1 VSEFFSAFVEFDFLR
16 HAVLAGVLASVASG
30 IVGTYVVT
38 RRITVIAGSLA
49 HSVLGGMGIAYWA
62 HTVHGLTWLQPLH
75 GALVAAV
82 VAALVIGTVRQRGT
96 EREDT
101 AISALWALG
110 MAVGVLF
117 LAQTPGYKADLMTYL
132 FGNVVLV
139 DAAELKLLLV
149 VDALVVGV
157 AVVFYHPL
165 LAICFD
171 EEFARVRGLRVDAL
185 YYLLLVL
192 VALTV
197 VTLVYVVGI
206 VLVIALLTLPVAIAG
221 RFARKLWHMMAIAA
235 VLSATITTAGVAVS
249 YAPDLPV
256 GATTILLA
264 GIAYLVVTA
273 LGLRRRERAEEAKVP
288 RKGTGGAA

>member
-1 VSEFFSAFVEFDFLR
+1 MSEFFVALTEFDFLR
-16 HAVLAGVLASVASG
+16 NAVLAGVLASVASG

-49 HSVLGGMGIAYWA
+49 HTVLGGMGIAYWA
-62 HTVHGLTWLQPLH
+62 RVVHDLTWLQPLH
-75 GALVAAV
+75 GALAAAV
-82 VAALVIGTVRQRGT
+82 VAALIIAAVRRWGS

-101 AISALWALG
+101 TISALWALG
-110 MAVGVLF
+110 MAIGILF

-139 DAAELKLLLV
+139 DTAELRLLV
-149 VDALVVGV
+149 VIDLVVV
-157 AVVFYHPL
+157 ATAVIFYQPL
-165 LAICFD
+165 LALCFD
-171 EEFARVRGLRVDAL
+171 EEFARARGLRVGAL
-185 YYLLLVL
+185 YLLLLVL

-221 RFARKLWHMMAIAA
+221 RFARKLWHMMVIAA
-235 VLSATITTAGVAVS
+235 VLSAVITTAGVAVS

-264 GIAYLVVTA
+264 GAAYLLVA
-273 LGLRRRERAEEAKVP
+273 LTGLRRREPSTDDERRRDA
-288 RKGTGGAA
+288 

>member
-1 VSEFFSAFVEFDFLR
+1 LIEFFRALTEFEFLR
-16 HAVLAGVLASVASG
+16 HALLAGVLASVASG

-49 HSVLGGMGIAYWA
+49 HTVLGGMGVAYWA
-62 HTVHGLTWLQPLH
+62 AAVHGIDWLQPLH
-75 GALVAAV
+75 GALAAAV
-82 VAALVIGTVRQRGT
+82 VAAFVIGTVRLRGA

-110 MAVGVLF
+110 MATGILF

-139 DAAELKLLLV
+139 DAAELRLLLI
-149 VDALVVGV
+149 VDVLVVAV
-157 AVVFYHPL
+157 AVLFHQPL

-171 EEFARVRGLRVDAL
+171 EEFARARGLRVGMF
-185 YYLLLVL
+185 YYLLLLL

-221 RFARKLWHMMAIAA
+221 RFSRKLWQMMAVAA
-235 VLSATITTAGVAVS
+235 VLSAVITTAGLAVS

-264 GIAYLVVTA
+264 GVLYLIVTA
-273 LGLRRRERAEEAKVP
+273 LGLRRRERAAPDESPRSEA
-288 RKGTGGAA
+288 

>member
-1 VSEFFSAFVEFDFLR
+1 MIEFFRALTEFEFLR
-16 HAVLAGVLASVASG
+16 HALLAGVLASVASG

-49 HSVLGGMGIAYWA
+49 HTVLGGMGVAYWA
-62 HTVHGLTWLQPLH
+62 AAVHGIDWLQPLH
-75 GALVAAV
+75 GALAAALVAAF
-82 VAALVIGTVRQRGT
+82 VIGTVRLRGA

-110 MAVGVLF
+110 MATGILF

-139 DAAELKLLLV
+139 DAAELRLLLI
-149 VDALVVGV
+149 VDVLVVAV
-157 AVVFYHPL
+157 AVLFHQPL

-171 EEFARVRGLRVDAL
+171 EEFARARGLRVGMF
-185 YYLLLVL
+185 YYLLLLL

-221 RFARKLWHMMAIAA
+221 RFSRKLWQMMAVAA
-235 VLSATITTAGVAVS
+235 VLSAVITTAGLAVS

-264 GIAYLVVTA
+264 GVLYLIVTA
-273 LGLRRRERAEEAKVP
+273 LGLRRRERAAPDESPRSEA
-288 RKGTGGAA
+288 

>member
-1 VSEFFSAFVEFDFLR
+1 MSEFFVALVEFDFLR
-16 HAVLAGVLASVASG
+16 NAVLAGVLASVASG
-30 IVGTYVVT
+30 VVGTYVVT

-49 HSVLGGMGIAYWA
+49 HAVLGGMGIAYWA
-62 HTVHGLTWLQPLH
+62 NVVHGLSWLQPLH
-75 GALVAAV
+75 GALAAAV
-82 VAALVIGTVRQRGT
+82 VTAGILAAVRRWGS

-101 AISALWALG
+101 TISALWAIG
-110 MAVGVLF
+110 MAIGILF

-139 DAAELKLLLV
+139 DAAELQLLV
-149 VDALVVGV
+149 WIDLIVVGT
-157 AVVFYHPL
+157 AAVFYQPL

-185 YYLLLVL
+185 YLLLLVL

-221 RFARKLWHMMAIAA
+221 RFSRKLWHMMVIAA
-235 VLSATITTAGVAVS
+235 VLSAAITTAGVAIS

-256 GATTILLA
+256 GATTILVA
-264 GIAYLVVTA
+264 GAAYVLVNV
-273 LGLRRRERAEEAKVP
+273 LGLRRREPEIGPK
-288 RKGTGGAA
+288 KGHGT